1 MNKLQKSR
9 WRNILR
15 KAAKANRLHKK
26 GYMVFDHYGFRFSGF
41 KYSDDKLYQGSENAR
56 VIWADKEQRWGNV
69 LDITI
74 EEYNAKFF
82 DKWQIVHPK
91 HIKKLS

>member
-26 GYMVFDHYGFRFSGF
+26 GYMVFDHY
-41 KYSDDKLYQGSENAR
+41 SDGKLYQGSENAR